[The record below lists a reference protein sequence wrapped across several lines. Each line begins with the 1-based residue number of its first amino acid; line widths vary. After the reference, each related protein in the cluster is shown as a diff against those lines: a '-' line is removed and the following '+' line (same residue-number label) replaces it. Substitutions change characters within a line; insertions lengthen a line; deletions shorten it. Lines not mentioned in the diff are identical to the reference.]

1 MTRFLSLLLLLKV
14 STLTDASAVMI
25 QSNCT
30 DFTYPEGDGI
40 VARELCFSV
49 QIYWPSIAITELPN
63 GTEITQYVGES
74 SWNYIFE
81 GELTGLTTVVSWEG
95 DDAEDCVATADGQEC
110 QLCTLCNDGTSFDA
124 DCTNLENGR
133 IVECGEIASGN
144 EISDDGVYLPFFPFS
159 STYVYAAGGSNTTTT
174 AAAGGAPSE
183 SVSAAAF
190 LQGGLMAIVGTFIA
204 LVL

>member
-14 STLTDASAVMI
+14 STLTDASVAMI

-30 DFTYPEGDGI
+30 DLTYPEDDGV

-49 QIYWPSIAITELPN
+49 QIMGPSIASTMLPN

-74 SWNYIFE
+74 SKTYIFD
-81 GELTGLTTVVSWEG
+81 GELTGLTTFVSWEG
-95 DDAEDCVATADGQEC
+95 DDAEHCLAMANGEEC
-110 QLCTLCNDGTSFDA
+110 NHCDLCNDGTSFDA

-133 IVECGEIASGN
+133 IVECGEIASLLELSENGD
-144 EISDDGVYLPFFPFS
+144 ELPFFPFS
-159 STYVYAAGGSNTTTT
+159 SVYVYAAGGSNTTTS
-174 AAAGGAPSE
+174 AAGGAPSE
-183 SVSAAAF
+183 SASAAAF